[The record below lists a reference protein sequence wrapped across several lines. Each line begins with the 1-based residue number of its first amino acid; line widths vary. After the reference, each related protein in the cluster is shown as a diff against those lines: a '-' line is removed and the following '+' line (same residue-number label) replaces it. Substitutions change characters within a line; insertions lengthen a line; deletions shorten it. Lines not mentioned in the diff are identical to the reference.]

1 MGCRL
6 ELNPSHIFECFFEV
20 AAPSEDSPEP
30 KIVNRFP
37 EDFKDVVV
45 DKELPKFCFP
55 YDVGRFNPAGQF
67 FTFVLIGLDNKQRFG
82 FCRHPPGADTCLCI
96 LSHLPWFEICYKM
109 LNSLAEFKHQ
119 KQLTAGR
126 KLLTQLYTLPV
137 PQAGQLLRLTVSE
150 KGAKTEPLDPEN
162 KRRGSEVS
170 YWMTEDEVKEFSFAC
185 PDPRALPRIP
195 ENRNITEFFSAVDA
209 SNMMLLFVSLLYER
223 RVLITSEKLSR
234 LTACVHGAASLL
246 FPFYWQH
253 IYIPVMPAHLID
265 YCCAPMPFLV
275 GVHASFM
282 PKIRSNPIDE
292 VVILNADTNEIENPF
307 DDIETLPSDI
317 VRQLKNNLKNTAQ
330 LSGDGVARAF
340 LKFMVRLIGSY
351 KLSLKLREGEIIVFD
366 KDSFVESR
374 SSHTSECL
382 EKLLQMQ
389 HFTQFID
396 HRVDS
401 MNEGLFID
409 DAFEEEIN
417 NTGDLSSA
425 KWKTA
430 MLRLKDSTASD
441 GRRLLLSTV
450 RGMKSVALEVKKTAQ
465 ETINDVNSEAVK
477 HYFQQ
482 TKDFAKDGV
491 SEFKKKMGKG
501 KEAEDTL
508 DTKSLSSVHSLTI
521 PSRPMSSSSAPASPN
536 SSPPFERSAFSK
548 IANGQS
554 KYQAVRRV
562 DRDSLRPRSDAMES
576 NDDTLKSKR
585 TSASEKSKLYKEINF
600 DESRKENENRDEVK
614 RRSSDIDLISD
625 VNEALATMG
634 IKGVDNEVIQLQSQ
648 DDDVSSLPTPP
659 RRKHRNSSKS
669 SDVVAPAL
677 PPPPVAPPRRRRVPQ
692 HPQHD
697 PPDAPIKEG
706 RKNNNNSGSSE
717 NLIDIDGGS
726 TLDNILSGAS
736 KQSDSKPLS
745 LQVSQVP
752 SNYPGNVPTSPT
764 TNLLNAYG
772 LNFDIPTQQA
782 ANTSQSGQFPSR
794 GATGQNPFMSSANS
808 SSHHHQQPSTG
819 RLSLNQKM
827 RLDNP
832 NYEQTYLPPSQRL
845 TKTQS
850 RLANPSYE
858 HTFLPS
864 VPQMVTRRASEHTPR
879 SSNAVRRVRPVSPA
893 GGRKNTSLNAPG
905 SGNDSDP
912 FADLV
917 SIQRTSFDKGTAS

>member
-465 ETINDVNSEAVK
+465 ETIN
-477 HYFQQ
+477 
-482 TKDFAKDGV
+482 
-491 SEFKKKMGKG
+491 
-501 KEAEDTL
+501 
-508 DTKSLSSVHSLTI
+508 
-521 PSRPMSSSSAPASPN
+521 
-536 SSPPFERSAFSK
+536 
-548 IANGQS
+548 NGQS

>member
-1 MGCRL
+1 
-6 ELNPSHIFECFFEV
+6 
-20 AAPSEDSPEP
+20 P

-137 PQAGQLLRLTVSE
+137 PSAGQLLRLTVSE

-417 NTGDLSSA
+417 NTGDLKSDAFSVSRRALAFLRLSYKSFAGSA

-441 GRRLLLSTV
+441 GRRLLLST
-450 RGMKSVALEVKKTAQ
+450 
-465 ETINDVNSEAVK
+465 
-477 HYFQQ
+477 

-600 DESRKENENRDEVK
+600 DESRKENESRDEVN

-625 VNEALATMG
+625 VNEALAT
-634 IKGVDNEVIQLQSQ
+634 
-648 DDDVSSLPTPP
+648 
-659 RRKHRNSSKS
+659 
-669 SDVVAPAL
+669 
-677 PPPPVAPPRRRRVPQ
+677 
-692 HPQHD
+692 
-697 PPDAPIKEG
+697 
-706 RKNNNNSGSSE
+706 
-717 NLIDIDGGS
+717 
-726 TLDNILSGAS
+726 
-736 KQSDSKPLS
+736 
-745 LQVSQVP
+745 
-752 SNYPGNVPTSPT
+752 
-764 TNLLNAYG
+764 
-772 LNFDIPTQQA
+772 
-782 ANTSQSGQFPSR
+782 
-794 GATGQNPFMSSANS
+794 
-808 SSHHHQQPSTG
+808 
-819 RLSLNQKM
+819 
-827 RLDNP
+827 
-832 NYEQTYLPPSQRL
+832 
-845 TKTQS
+845 
-850 RLANPSYE
+850 
-858 HTFLPS
+858 
-864 VPQMVTRRASEHTPR
+864 RA
-879 SSNAVRRVRPVSPA
+879 
-893 GGRKNTSLNAPG
+893 
-905 SGNDSDP
+905 
-912 FADLV
+912 
-917 SIQRTSFDKGTAS
+917 

>member
-1 MGCRL
+1 MPQFL
-6 ELNPSHIFECFFEV
+6 W
-20 AAPSEDSPEP
+20 
-30 KIVNRFP
+30 
-37 EDFKDVVV
+37 
-45 DKELPKFCFP
+45 
-55 YDVGRFNPAGQF
+55 FNPAGQF

-150 KGAKTEPLDPEN
+150 KGAKTE
-162 KRRGSEVS
+162 
-170 YWMTEDEVKEFSFAC
+170 FSFAC

-234 LTACVHGAASLL
+234 
-246 FPFYWQH
+246 
-253 IYIPVMPAHLID
+253 
-265 YCCAPMPFLV
+265 
-275 GVHASFM
+275 
-282 PKIRSNPIDE
+282 KIRSNPIDE

-417 NTGDLSSA
+417 NTGDLGSA

-548 IANGQS
+548 IAVRHRNVPNGQS

-576 NDDTLKSKR
+576 NDDTQYPRELARPKR
-585 TSASEKSKLYKEINF
+585 DNF
-600 DESRKENENRDEVK
+600 
-614 RRSSDIDLISD
+614 
-625 VNEALATMG
+625 
-634 IKGVDNEVIQLQSQ
+634 
-648 DDDVSSLPTPP
+648 
-659 RRKHRNSSKS
+659 
-669 SDVVAPAL
+669 
-677 PPPPVAPPRRRRVPQ
+677 
-692 HPQHD
+692 
-697 PPDAPIKEG
+697 
-706 RKNNNNSGSSE
+706 
-717 NLIDIDGGS
+717 
-726 TLDNILSGAS
+726 
-736 KQSDSKPLS
+736 
-745 LQVSQVP
+745 
-752 SNYPGNVPTSPT
+752 
-764 TNLLNAYG
+764 
-772 LNFDIPTQQA
+772 
-782 ANTSQSGQFPSR
+782 
-794 GATGQNPFMSSANS
+794 
-808 SSHHHQQPSTG
+808 
-819 RLSLNQKM
+819 
-827 RLDNP
+827 
-832 NYEQTYLPPSQRL
+832 
-845 TKTQS
+845 
-850 RLANPSYE
+850 
-858 HTFLPS
+858 
-864 VPQMVTRRASEHTPR
+864 
-879 SSNAVRRVRPVSPA
+879 
-893 GGRKNTSLNAPG
+893 
-905 SGNDSDP
+905 
-912 FADLV
+912 
-917 SIQRTSFDKGTAS
+917 SI

>member
-465 ETINDVNSEAVK
+465 ETIN
-477 HYFQQ
+477 

-501 KEAEDTL
+501 K
-508 DTKSLSSVHSLTI
+508 
-521 PSRPMSSSSAPASPN
+521 
-536 SSPPFERSAFSK
+536 
-548 IANGQS
+548 NGQS